1 MLKNSIFGLNR
12 EFKPQTKTLLGL
24 LPFVLM
30 IVGYGI
36 ASAVYLTNNPNGKLL
51 PSYLQMAEQLWVLA
65 TQADKRSGEVLLWL
79 DMFASLKRLIF
90 SVAAAAFTG
99 LFLGVITAFYP
110 FWRNLLTPFVTF
122 FSNVPIILL
131 VAILMIAFGK
141 DEAFKFVLIYLATVF
156 LITRDL
162 QNSALNIPNEMTTK
176 ALSLGATQF
185 GTVFRIMLPRLIP
198 DLLRTVKFVLGTA
211 WVYTISA
218 EMISADAGMGYRIAF
233 VRRFLDMETI
243 IPYVMVVTLLAFIL
257 NFLIDAWVRIVYP
270 WYQEDK

>member
-1 MLKNSIFGLNR
+1 
-12 EFKPQTKTLLGL
+12 
-24 LPFVLM
+24 
-30 IVGYGI
+30 
-36 ASAVYLTNNPNGKLL
+36 
-51 PSYLQMAEQLWVLA
+51 
-65 TQADKRSGEVLLWL
+65 
-79 DMFASLKRLIF
+79 
-90 SVAAAAFTG
+90 
-99 LFLGVITAFYP
+99 
-110 FWRNLLTPFVTF
+110 
-122 FSNVPIILL
+122 
-131 VAILMIAFGK
+131 
-141 DEAFKFVLIYLATVF
+141 
-156 LITRDL
+156 
-162 QNSALNIPNEMTTK
+162 MTTK